1 MPIVRVEKSGWE
13 GIATRIEPIDE
24 SRVFAVEELF
34 FSTTDLNGRIQRANG
49 VFQRIADYSWE
60 ELNNQPHNII
70 RHPDMP
76 RVVFQILWD
85 HIQAGRPIAAL
96 IKNLA
101 HDGRY
106 YWVVALVVPIPGG
119 YLSVRFKP
127 TSPLLGAIERLYE
140 KLKAIEASIEKDAK
154 GRKAAMAAS
163 REALDA
169 DLRVLGF
176 SSYDDFMQKALK
188 LEMQSRDAHLSDAHP
203 SAAHLRAY
211 VRPSIAPDSAI
222 HSAEFA
228 SLETAAEA
236 FDKLLEVLNVLFS
249 DLEVYVEINKSVRV
263 KSLNVMD
270 ISEALRVSALN
281 GVIAVDRLGSKASG
295 LRPVLDWLRRLSG
308 DITQE
313 GVRLSESLDELV
325 LAVDRV
331 VFDLCAAKLQIEMTA
346 QFAHEL
352 VNDATLGGLEN
363 KHNRMTEGAI
373 GTLHASSCET
383 VGRALSGLAA
393 IQDRLKILTESQ
405 IRLLNSSHS
414 LRPIYLTGRI
424 EMAEG
429 EGHKLA
435 TIFKDVGEQMEE
447 TIANLSGLK
456 NVLQE
461 LDTHLV
467 GGVDH
472 AKRVEQSMAG
482 IRI

>member
-1 MPIVRVEKSGWE
+1 MKGT
-13 GIATRIEPIDE
+13 ATRIEPIDE

-34 FSTTDLNGRIQRANG
+34 FSTTDLHGRIQRANG

-60 ELNNQPHNII
+60 ELNNQPHSII
-70 RHPDMP
+70 RHPEMP

-85 HIQAGRPIAAL
+85 HIQAGRPVVAF

-106 YWVVALVVPIPGG
+106 YWVVALVAAIPGG

-127 TSPLLGAIERLYE
+127 TSPLLGSVEHLYA
-140 KLKAIEASIEKDAK
+140 KLKALEASIENDSKS
-154 GRKAAMAAS
+154 RKTAIAAS
-163 REALDA
+163 QEALDA
-169 DLRVLGF
+169 DLRILGF
-176 SSYDDFMQKALK
+176 SSYDDFMHKALK
-188 LEMQSRDAHLSDAHP
+188 EEMQSRE
-203 SAAHLRAY
+203 AHLRGY
-211 VRPSIAPDSAI
+211 VRPSIEPDPAM
-222 HSAEFA
+222 HSAEFD
-228 SLETAAEA
+228 SLKTAANA

-295 LRPVLDWLRRLSG
+295 LRPVLDWLRLLSG
-308 DITQE
+308 EITQE
-313 GVRLSESLDELV
+313 GVRLSASLDELV
-325 LAVDRV
+325 RAVDEV
-331 VFDLCAAKLQIEMTA
+331 VFDLSAAKLQIEMTA

-352 VNDATLGGLEN
+352 VNEASLGSLRN
-363 KHNRMTEGAI
+363 KQNRMTEGAI
-373 GTLHASSCET
+373 GTLHASSSET
-383 VGRALSGLAA
+383 VCRALSGLVA

-447 TIANLSGLK
+447 TITNLSGLK
-456 NVLQE
+456 TVLQE

-467 GGVDH
+467 GGVEH
-472 AKRVEQSMAG
+472 AERVEHSMTR